1 MEYPIAR
8 TLETIARIRIGS
20 PVSTSAPTT
29 PRTDEDS
36 RSLLAFCHMWSQMW
50 GCAHLNVNPTG
61 QTIYQED
68 THVR

>member
-1 MEYPIAR
+1 MQYPIAR
-8 TLETIARIRIGS
+8 TLEAIANIKMGNLVR
-20 PVSTSAPTT
+20 TNAPLT

-50 GCAHLNVNPTG
+50 GCAHLHVNPTD
-61 QTIYQED
+61 QTIGQED